1 PANFISDPSVG
12 YREHGKAT
20 AQIVIGD
27 GDVIGNRIDAA
38 KGMFFTLGFDR
49 YANAKIYGNRE
60 LIVNAMNYLLD
71 DRSLISIRSRAIT
84 LRQLDPERIQVDR
97 SRWQLFN
104 TALPV
109 ILALVIGFVYQTLRR
124 RKATRNP

>member
-1 PANFISDPSVG
+1 MKKFINDPAVG
-12 YREHGKAT
+12 YREFGKRT

-27 GDVIGNRIDAA
+27 GDVIGNRVDQA
-38 KGMFFTLGFDR
+38 KGMFYTLGFDR

-71 DRSLISIRSRAIT
+71 DRSLISIRSRTIT
-84 LRQLDPERIQVDR
+84 LRQLDPERIVVDR

-104 TALPV
+104 TAVPV
-109 ILALVIGFVYQTLRR
+109 ILALIFGALYQTLRR
-124 RKATRNP
+124 RKATRPS